1 MPNEKH
7 FCPNCGSTWVEPDT
21 SNRAEVYFSGGN
33 PNKWQCNDCGY
44 TGLMPEGDP
53 DQNFREESSENNRE
67 EISFEPNEEYTREDT
82 EFGIGYLKYLIY
94 ITLPLLT
101 FYIIYLTLTN

>member
-1 MPNEKH
+1 MSQKKR

-33 PNKWQCNDCGY
+33 PNKWQCNNCDY

-53 DQNFREESSENNRE
+53 DQDFNEESKRDE
-67 EISFEPNEEYTREDT
+67 EDIEFEPEEEYPREDT
-82 EFGIGYLKYLIY
+82 EFGIGYLKYILY
-94 ITLPLLT
+94 ISLPLLL
-101 FYIIYLTLTN
+101 FYAVYLKIT